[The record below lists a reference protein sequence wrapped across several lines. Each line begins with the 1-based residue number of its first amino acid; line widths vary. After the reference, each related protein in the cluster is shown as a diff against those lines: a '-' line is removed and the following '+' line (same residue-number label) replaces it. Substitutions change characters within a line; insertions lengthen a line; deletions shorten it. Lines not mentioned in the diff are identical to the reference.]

1 FVVHHD
7 RCGLKVG
14 TDTIYFA
21 AYAAQSHWF
30 GSGQPRSALDIG
42 SGTGLL
48 SLILS
53 HRLPSLELVHG
64 VELDADAY
72 EQTAGNYDLSPWR
85 GKMRAFHT
93 SFQDYARTF
102 TQPENEEG
110 LTVRAEAGFPLS
122 QGLTGEVLLF

>member
-1 FVVHHD
+1 
-7 RCGLKVG
+7 
-14 TDTIYFA
+14 
-21 AYAAQSHWF
+21 
-30 GSGQPRSALDIG
+30 
-42 SGTGLL
+42 
-48 SLILS
+48 
-53 HRLPSLELVHG
+53 

-110 LTVRAEAGFPLS
+110 ALALWRYRDVIRLGVTT
-122 QGLTGEVLLF
+122 TG